1 MGFGWPDFEVGKWGA
16 AMIPSAEA
24 WGPFAADIDPV
35 ERRARCRCLRAIV
48 HLSTGRRGA
57 ELAEHLLRAERDP
70 DALPLAVAALNRL
83 AGLDRRHVL
92 ASYAALN
99 RPAA

>member
-1 MGFGWPDFEVGKWGA
+1 
-16 AMIPSAEA
+16 MIPAA
-24 WGPFAADIDPV
+24 DRWGPFRPDLDEA
-35 ERRARCRCLRAIV
+35 ERRARLRCLRAVV
-48 HLSTGRRGA
+48 HLSTGPRGA
-57 ELAEHLLRAERDP
+57 DLADLLRRTENDP
-70 DALPLAVAALNRL
+70 AAIPAALHALDRL